1 MLREAMRHCDAGLG
15 ALGAGKNGRGRGI
28 RTLDIQLPKLAL
40 YQAEL
45 YPEGRPCF
53 AVTTSPR
60 NSRSSYGSAPA
71 TSTHPDQ
78 NS

>member
-15 ALGAGKNGRGRGI
+15 APGAGKNGRGRGI

-45 YPEGRPCF
+45 YPDVE
-53 AVTTSPR
+53 AD
-60 NSRSSYGSAPA
+60 AW
-71 TSTHPDQ
+71 
-78 NS
+78 